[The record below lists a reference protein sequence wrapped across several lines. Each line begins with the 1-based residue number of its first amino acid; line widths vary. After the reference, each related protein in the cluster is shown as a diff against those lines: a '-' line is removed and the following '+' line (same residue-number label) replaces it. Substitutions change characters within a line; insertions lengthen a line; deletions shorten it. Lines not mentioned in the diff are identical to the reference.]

1 MDVRMDTAHLQ
12 TEHGP
17 RTQLNRRY
25 MVLGATMG
33 LLASTV
39 LIVTVVFVTEG
50 AHNDLPKVDP
60 QSREF
65 RGVWV
70 ATVENIDWP
79 SNMSLSTEQ
88 QKSEL
93 VAILDRMV
101 ELNLNALVFQ
111 IRPTGDAFYDSQLE
125 PWSYY
130 LTGRQGAPPS
140 PYYDPLQFAATE
152 CHKRGIQLHAW
163 LNPYRARHKSANY
176 TLPAT
181 NMARRF
187 PQYAYVYD
195 GYIWMD
201 PGAADVQNHTYA
213 VIIDVVRRYDVD
225 AIHFDDYFYPYPAG
239 GVDFPDNATFRAYQS
254 TGGTMSK
261 SDWRRDNVNKLIKRL
276 YEGIHAE
283 KPHVKFGISPF
294 GIWKPGHPEGIEGFS
309 QYDSLYAD
317 PKFWLEQGLVDYLA
331 PQLYWMIDPP
341 QQSYP
346 ALLDW
351 WLDQNPLRRHV
362 YTGNYLSRIFTS
374 GWPVSELVNQ
384 VKISRERAGQMSLG
398 NIMFS
403 MKPFRDNI
411 SGVVDIFQSDVYGR
425 PAIPPVMTWLDT
437 QAPDPPTGV
446 KAGTKEITWNRD
458 QSGVVRA
465 WAVYRQ
471 DQENTWGLVQVFGY
485 NTTSVSVEAG
495 TYMLRAVDRMGNEST
510 DVIVKVS

>member
-1 MDVRMDTAHLQ
+1 MDV
-12 TEHGP
+12 TEADHGP

-25 MVLGATMG
+25 MVLGAAMG
-33 LLASTV
+33 LVASMV
-39 LIVTVVFVTEG
+39 LVITVVYVIEE
-50 AHNDLPKVDP
+50 ANADAKVDP
-60 QSREF
+60 RSREF
-65 RGVWV
+65 RGVWA

-79 SNMSLSTEQ
+79 SDMSLTTQQ
-88 QKSEL
+88 QKDEL
-93 VAILDRMV
+93 IAILDRMV
-101 ELNLNALVFQ
+101 EVNLNALVFQ

-130 LTGRQGAPPS
+130 LTGRQGAAPS
-140 PYYDPLQFAATE
+140 PYYDPLQFATTE
-152 CHKRGIQLHAW
+152 CHKRGIQIHAW

-176 TLPAT
+176 TLAVT

-187 PQYAYVYD
+187 PQYACVYD

-201 PGAADVQNHTYA
+201 PAQ
-213 VIIDVVRRYDVD
+213 RPRYDVD
-225 AIHFDDYFYPYPAG
+225 GIHFDDYFYPYPAG
-239 GVDFPDNATFRAYQS
+239 GVDFPDNATFQDYQS

-261 SDWRRDNVNKLIKRL
+261 PDWRRDNVNKLVKRL

-283 KPHVKFGISPF
+283 KPYVTFGIAPF
-294 GIWKPGHPEGIEGFS
+294 GIWKPGNPEGIQGFS

-317 PKFWLEQGLVDYLA
+317 PKLWLEQGWVDYLA

-351 WLDQNPLRRHV
+351 WLDQNPLQRHV

-374 GWPVSELVNQ
+374 SWPVSELVNQ
-384 VKISRERAGQMSLG
+384 VKISRDRADRLSLG

-411 SGVVDIFQSDVYGR
+411 SGVVDIFKSDVYSR

-437 QAPDPPTGV
+437 HSPDPPTGV
-446 KAGTKEITWNRD
+446 KAGVGEITWNWD
-458 QSGVVRA
+458 VSGAVRA
-465 WAVYRQ
+465 WALYRK
-471 DQENTWGLVQVFGY
+471 DQENTWGLVHVLGY

-495 TYMLRAVDRMGNEST
+495 RYLLRAVDRLGNEST
-510 DVIVKVS
+510 DVIVEVS